1 MTLAG
6 LWSAQM
12 KTPAPKKTSA
22 RKSPVERAEAEL
34 TAFGLTLPE
43 TSAAPGWPPT
53 RALYFRKKMFFVFG
67 DRKEMP
73 GHLTM
78 IMKLPISAEMIRDLY
93 FVQESK
99 GWFLQHNWVIV
110 RFGPDD
116 DIMAEMDALKGWMVQ
131 SFCAIAPKR
140 VAREVE
146 AAFKGPKRGDA

>member
-1 MTLAG
+1 M
-6 LWSAQM
+6 S
-12 KTPAPKKTSA
+12 KAPI
-22 RKSPVERAEAEL
+22 VRAETQL

-67 DRKEMP
+67 DRKELP

-78 IMKLPISAEMIRDLY
+78 IMKLPVSAGMVQDLY

-99 GWFLQHNWVIV
+99 GWFRQHNWVIA

-116 DIMAEMDALKGWMVQ
+116 DIMAEIDTLKGWLVQ
-131 SFCAIAPKR
+131 SYCAITPKKLAR
-140 VAREVE
+140 QVAASFRREE
-146 AAFKGPKRGDA
+146 